1 MIRHN
6 SISLVKLLTKDKKIY
21 LSLFESKRYVSY
33 DTLAGIPWMGHSRI
47 TNIFERVSNEGPF
60 DKITWERLTERAD
73 KISNSFNSKEIGRIL
88 YSYSKVRYRD
98 IKIIYKFIEK
108 IKYKEINKTDLLSF
122 AHICQALN
130 NLNYF
135 DNQFFE
141 IALSRILKIKIDN
154 NSFPIIIILN
164 AYAKHCN
171 NQTYRYMS
179 LKLLI
184 YFIQNFG
191 NYKDTCSSQGL
202 VMLLNSLSQIIKP
215 SPDFLKFED
224 PNLNKIIISN
234 NNKSYLFEQSL
245 HFKRSGKIT
254 NIIHD
259 DYVAVPSDT
268 NQNLSELKIDEEN
281 YKKTILQN
289 EEKDEESESSPNN
302 HISTN
307 INIVEKDSMKSEHTN
322 CMNSTEDNPEIYESG
337 QTQNEVDKCYD
348 DIIEKSENKEM
359 LKQFFDVL
367 LLEISKKIESMNPQ
381 SLSLI
386 INSCCR
392 IPFHVSTE
400 FLKIICEKIDKNIN
414 FLTIRHLS
422 LIINGYMKLKIKNI
436 DYISNIFKEIEKKIL
451 SCDDQQ
457 LSFIL
462 SGISKLSE
470 DNINFCKD
478 NKNLMNKINSK
489 IILSIRKMSIST
501 LCNIMYCYAKL
512 NIYNEDIF
520 NAFQIY
526 LKNLLDN
533 ANMHHLSLSAYV
545 FGKYKKKASLTELI
559 LKKSEE
565 ILLKK
570 IENKNKTNPMNV
582 ENGFLINDMK
592 DALILINSF
601 SELNIK
607 SDILGSYLCGIIH
620 INQKKI
626 NLFNENYEHGQ
637 NIISKKMHTLKHNIS
652 FLNEHVQD
660 KILKKNIYLSQK
672 TLALYAD
679 WICSTKNID

>member
-1 MIRHN
+1 MIRYN
-6 SISLVKLLTKDKKIY
+6 SIRLIKLLKRNKNIY
-21 LSLFESKRYVSY
+21 LSFFETKRYVSY

-47 TNIFERVSNEGPF
+47 TNIFERISNEGPF
-60 DKITWERLTERAD
+60 DKITWERLSERTD
-73 KISNSFNSKEIGRIL
+73 KIYNSFNSKEIGRIL
-88 YSYSKVRYRD
+88 YSYSKVGYRD

-108 IKYKEINKTDLLSF
+108 IKYKEIDKTDLLSF

-135 DNQFFE
+135 DKQFFE

-154 NSFPIIIILN
+154 NSFPIIVILN

-171 NQTYRYMS
+171 DQTYRYMC

-184 YFIQNFG
+184 YFTQNFG

-215 SPDFLKFED
+215 SPDFLKPND
-224 PNLNKIIISN
+224 PNLNKIFISN
-234 NNKSYLFEQSL
+234 NDKSYLSKQTF
-245 HFKRSGKIT
+245 HFKRTGKIT

-259 DYVAVPSDT
+259 DYISVSNDM
-268 NQNLSELKIDEEN
+268 NQNLIKLKIDDEN
-281 YKKTILQN
+281 YKKSILQN
-289 EEKDEESESSPNN
+289 EENNEKSENNTNN
-302 HISTN
+302 HISIN
-307 INIVEKDSMKSEHTN
+307 INIDEKKFMKNEHSN
-322 CMNSTEDNPEIYESG
+322 WMNGTEDNPEFYDNAN
-337 QTQNEVDKCYD
+337 TQNEVDKHYD
-348 DIIEKSENKEM
+348 NIIEKSENKEI
-359 LKQFFDVL
+359 LKQFFDIL
-367 LLEISKKIESMNPQ
+367 LLEISKKIENMNPQ

-400 FLKIICEKIDKNIN
+400 FLKIICEQIDKTRNL
-414 FLTIRHLS
+414 LTIRHLS
-422 LIINGYMKLKIKNI
+422 LVINGYMKLKIKNI

-457 LSFIL
+457 LCFIL
-462 SGISKLSE
+462 SGISKLSN
-470 DNINFCKD
+470 DNFNYCKD

-489 IILSIRKMSIST
+489 IILSIRKMNIST
-501 LCNIMYCYAKL
+501 LCNIMYYYAKL

-520 NAFQIY
+520 NLFQIY
-526 LKNLLDN
+526 LKNLLSN

-545 FGKYKKKASLTELI
+545 FGKYKKKNSLIELV

-570 IENKNKTNPMNV
+570 IESKNKTNSMNI
-582 ENGFLINDMK
+582 EKYFLIYDMK

-607 SDILGSYLCGIIH
+607 SDILGSYLYDIIH

-626 NLFNENYEHGQ
+626 NLFNENYDHGQ
-637 NIISKKMHTLKHNIS
+637 NIISNKMHTFKHNIA

-660 KILKKNIYLSQK
+660 KLLKKNIYLSPK
-672 TLALYAD
+672 TIALYAD
-679 WICSTKNID
+679 WICSPKNND